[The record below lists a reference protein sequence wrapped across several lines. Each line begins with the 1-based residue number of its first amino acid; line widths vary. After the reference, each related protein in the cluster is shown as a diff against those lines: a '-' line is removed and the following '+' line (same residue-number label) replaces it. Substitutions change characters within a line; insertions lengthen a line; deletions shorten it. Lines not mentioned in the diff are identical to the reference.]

1 MSTSVR
7 LPLRVEEALASYCVD
22 RQLTKSEVITAAVSA
37 YLKAHDEAASGGA
50 GPQAAGGEEARPSP
64 IFQAFAQAGL
74 IGAVGQADTH
84 EPKTPAMT
92 NPRVREAIRRQL
104 LDKQQR
110 GA

>member
-50 GPQAAGGEEARPSP
+50 APQAASAEAVRPSP

-74 IGAVGQADTH
+74 IGAVGRADAGD
-84 EPKTPAMT
+84 PRTPAMT
-92 NPRVREAIRRQL
+92 NPRVREAIRRKLQ
-104 LDKQQR
+104 DKQPR